1 MLQEKLSESTPFRR
15 NQGLGS
21 SLDETKT
28 KTSFSPDG
36 YRVVHEDI
44 IKPES
49 KRPP

>member
-1 MLQEKLSESTPFRR
+1 MRQEKLSESTPFRR

-28 KTSFSPDG
+28 NTSFSPDG

-49 KRPP
+49 KQP